1 MRHRHLT
8 TSALWLITFAIA
20 ASASTTIV
28 DLISTDPGF
37 SRLVKAIQPTRLI
50 PLLNGGCKSC
60 TFFAPTNAAFAQ
72 WDAENPG
79 KDVDRKTLL
88 YHILGE
94 AVFSRD
100 LKDAMLLET
109 LLVRYGYL
117 GDKGEGQLVA
127 VSKPSWRPGRRSQL
141 LVGDAE
147 LLQKDWKADNGVVH
161 VVNRL
166 MIPPGDIV
174 DTLQKHEDLSAL
186 FSIIRTAGLEGF
198 LRQHRPFTLFAPT
211 GDAFKKLNP
220 IQVRYLQHEQGL
232 KDLETTVQHHIHTGT
247 LYRQDIQPGSSS
259 VTTIEGQE
267 LMVNLDDKLMVDNAV
282 VEQTDILAANGVIHT
297 VSRPLLP
304 SALIWTSAKYL
315 IGMNAT
321 NFVEGLRQAGMSR
334 YIDDPEASYTIFAP
348 QDESSEN
355 SGSLGAYGEVHE
367 ALQYHIVPGRKL
379 YSSLHDGLLLETELH
394 TAELNG
400 AAQRSKIEIK
410 KDHKRSVLSIDGSE
424 ILGQPVLVG
433 KSVIYLVARPL
444 DLPHPIVKKMKLDES
459 LTGFVQALT
468 KTGLSR
474 RLSDARGVTV
484 FAPSTAAWDA
494 LGVVKN
500 YLMLDKSAAL
510 AALEAVARYAIVESI
525 VYTPDIKSGRTVL
538 STSEGGELVL
548 ERNGDDI
555 YVGEGRLE
563 RSSQVGGRVTGKDI
577 LAKSGVIHAVSSV
590 ALPPT
595 LSITLF
601 NVLEGAGT
609 KSFLQAFETSNI
621 TRILTD
627 WEQDYTI
634 FAPTDEA
641 FQKAEL
647 EGALNDRDFVA
658 TLVRLHVI
666 PGKVLK
672 LEEDIHEEEPSLL
685 NNEARLSFRDIHHNG
700 KSFGVRVKGARSK
713 KEALIVGVGHAHPA
727 QPIEGGKNKEGGH
740 VGERYS
746 PPGMKQ
752 QQPQELV
759 SEDDEQ
765 DVFSFYS
772 TPRDMVAPRST
783 GVVYVIDRVL
793 LPGDPDPLGGAWFW
807 ICVILLGLLGTIVL
821 CALTAL
827 SVHALIQ
834 EVRQLEGYQNV
845 PTTDEE
851 AAVAGSRQE
860 EATGAVEAGPEEP
873 GSTGTD
879 AAAADNAA

>member
-1 MRHRHLT
+1 MRHRHLMV
-8 TSALWLITFAIA
+8 SALWLISAIA
-20 ASASTTIV
+20 AAASTTIV

-37 SRLVKAIQPTRLI
+37 SRLVKELQHTRLV
-50 PLLNGGCKSC
+50 PLLNGLHSEDCKSC
-60 TFFAPTNAAFAQ
+60 TFFAPTNAAFAK
-72 WDAENPG
+72 WDAENPSK
-79 KDVDRKTLL
+79 KDRRNTLL
-88 YHILGE
+88 YHILGNS
-94 AVFSRD
+94 VFSHD

-109 LLVRYGYL
+109 LLVKHGYL
-117 GDKGEGQLVA
+117 GDNGEGQLVA
-127 VSKPSWRPGRRSQL
+127 VSKPSWRPGRRGQL

-161 VVNRL
+161 VVDRL
-166 MIPPGDIV
+166 LIPPGDIV
-174 DTLQKHEDLSAL
+174 DTLQKHEELSAL
-186 FSIIRTAGLEGF
+186 YSIIRNAGLDAF

-211 GDAFKKLNP
+211 GDALKKLNP
-220 IQVRYLQHEQGL
+220 IQVRYLLHEQGL
-232 KDLETTVQHHIHTGT
+232 KDLEATVQHHIHTGT
-247 LYRQDIQPGSSS
+247 LYRRDIQPGSSS
-259 VTTIEGQE
+259 VTTVEGQE

-282 VEQTDILAANGVIHT
+282 VERTDILAANGVIHT

-304 SALIWTSAKYL
+304 SALVWTAAKYL

-321 NFVEGLRQAGMSR
+321 KFVEGLRQAGMNR

-348 QDESSEN
+348 QDESSE
-355 SGSLGAYGEVHE
+355 SAGSLGAFGEVDE

-379 YSSLHDGLLLETELH
+379 YPSLYDGQLLETELH

-400 AAQRSKIEIK
+400 GAQRSKIEIK
-410 KDHKRSVLSIDGSE
+410 KDHKRSVLSIDSSE
-424 ILGQPVLVG
+424 ILGEPVLVG

-444 DLPHPIVKKMKLDES
+444 DLPHPIVKRMKLDES
-459 LTGFVQALT
+459 LSGFMQALS

-500 YLMLDKSAAL
+500 YLMLDRPATL
-510 AALEAVARYAIVESI
+510 AALEAVARYAIVENI

-538 STSEGGELVL
+538 STSEGAELIL

-563 RSSQVGGRVTGKDI
+563 RSTQVGGRITGKDI
-577 LAKSGVIHAVSSV
+577 LVKSGVIHTVSSV

-627 WEQDYTI
+627 WGQDYTI

-641 FQKAEL
+641 FQKADL

-672 LEEDIHEEEPSLL
+672 LEEDVHEDEPSLL

-713 KEALIVGVGHAHPA
+713 KEALVVGVGHAHPA
-727 QPIEGGKNKEGGH
+727 QPTEGSHKNGGDYAKEQHSG
-740 VGERYS
+740 
-746 PPGMKQ
+746 PGMKQ
-752 QQPQELV
+752 QQRQDFAL
-759 SEDDEQ
+759 EDDEQ
-765 DVFSFYS
+765 DVFSFYN
-772 TPRDMVAPRST
+772 TPREMVAPRSS

-807 ICVILLGLLGTIVL
+807 ISVILLGLLGTTVL

-851 AAVAGSRQE
+851 AAVAGSRQGE
-860 EATGAVEAGPEEP
+860 TGDAPQARPEE
-873 GSTGTD
+873 
-879 AAAADNAA
+879 

>member
-1 MRHRHLT
+1 MQPRHLMAA
-8 TSALWLITFAIA
+8 ALWLIAAST

-37 SRLVKAIQPTRLI
+37 SRLVKEIQRTRLI
-50 PLLNGGCKSC
+50 PVLNGNCKSC

-72 WDAENPG
+72 WDSENHG
-79 KDVDRKTLL
+79 KKVDRHTLL
-88 YHILGE
+88 YHILGD
-94 AVFSRD
+94 AVLSHD

-109 LLVRYGYL
+109 LLVKYGYL
-117 GDKGEGQLVA
+117 GDDGEGQLVA
-127 VSKPSWRPGRRSQL
+127 VSKPSWRPGRRGQL
-141 LVGDAE
+141 LVGGAE

-161 VVNRL
+161 VVERL
-166 MIPPGDIV
+166 LIPPGDIV
-174 DTLQKHEDLSAL
+174 DTLQKHEELSAL
-186 FSIIRTAGLEGF
+186 YSIIRNAGLDDF

-211 GDAFKKLNP
+211 GDALKKLNP

-259 VTTIEGQE
+259 VTTVEGQE

-282 VEQTDILAANGVIHT
+282 VERTDILAANGVIHT

-304 SALIWTSAKYL
+304 SALVWTAAKYL

-321 NFVEGLRQAGMSR
+321 KFVEGLRQAGMSR

-355 SGSLGAYGEVHE
+355 AGSLGAFGEVNE
-367 ALQYHIVPGRKL
+367 ALQYHVVPGRKL
-379 YSSLHDGLLLETELH
+379 YPSLHDGLLLETELH

-400 AAQRSKIEIK
+400 GAQRSKIEIR

-459 LTGFVQALT
+459 LSGFVQALT
-468 KTGLSR
+468 RTGLSR

-500 YLMLDKSAAL
+500 YLMLDKSATL
-510 AALEAVARYAIVESI
+510 AALEAVARYAIVENI
-525 VYTPDIKSGRTVL
+525 IYTPDIKSGRTVL
-538 STSEGGELVL
+538 PTSEGGELIL
-548 ERNGDDI
+548 EKNGDDI

-563 RSSQVGGRVTGKDI
+563 RSTQVGGRITGKDI
-577 LAKSGVIHAVSSV
+577 LVKSGVIHTVSSV

-627 WEQDYTI
+627 WDQDYTI

-641 FQKAEL
+641 FQKADL

-666 PGKVLK
+666 PGKVLR
-672 LEEDIHEEEPSLL
+672 LEEDIHEDEPSLL

-713 KEALIVGVGHAHPA
+713 KEALVVGIGHAHPA
-727 QPIEGGKNKEGGH
+727 QPIEGSTEKEQGYPR
-740 VGERYS
+740 ERYS
-746 PPGMKQ
+746 GPGLG
-752 QQPQELV
+752 QQPLQGSG

-765 DVFSFYS
+765 DVFSFYNK
-772 TPRDMVAPRST
+772 PREMVAPRTS

-807 ICVILLGLLGTIVL
+807 ICVILLGLLGTTVL

-834 EVRQLEGYQNV
+834 EVRQLEGYQTV

-851 AAVAGSRQE
+851 TAVAGSRQGE
-860 EATGAVEAGPEEP
+860 SADAPEADPEQP
-873 GSTGTD
+873 GSRQTNEAAAGD
-879 AAAADNAA
+879 AA